1 MFDPQA
7 TVVKVKGCPGM
18 QFSPLSYTNDAA
30 TNVYWDVQN
39 PQQLGGFSQNAAKSP
54 YAQKDTY
61 GREHIYE
68 IHFST
73 SIGS

>member
-1 MFDPQA
+1 ME
-7 TVVKVKGCPGM
+7 
-18 QFSPLSYTNDAA
+18 FSPLSYTNGAV
-30 TNVYWDVQN
+30 TNVYWDVEY
-39 PQQLGGFSQNAAKSP
+39 PQQLSGFGNITKSP